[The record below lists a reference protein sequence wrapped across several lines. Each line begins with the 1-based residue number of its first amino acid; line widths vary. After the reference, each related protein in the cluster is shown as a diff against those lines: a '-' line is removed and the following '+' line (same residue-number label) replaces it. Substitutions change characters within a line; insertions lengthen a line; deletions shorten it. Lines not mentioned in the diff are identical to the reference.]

1 MTNPWKIDEGWLP
14 AARVVVSPNA
24 NDRPAGSSVDLLV
37 IHNISLPPGE
47 FGGDNIEALFTNT
60 LDPTAHAYFAEIAH
74 LTVSAHFLVRRDG
87 EVVQFVSTDARA
99 WHAGESS
106 WCNRSNCND
115 FSVGIEMEGTDD
127 IPYET
132 IQYQS
137 LSRLVRALWEYY
149 PAIAPDAMVGHSE
162 IAPGRKTDPGTAFDW
177 QTLRQYL
184 SEAM

>member
-1 MTNPWKIDEGWLP
+1 
-14 AARVVVSPNA
+14 
-24 NDRPAGSSVDLLV
+24 VDLLV

-47 FGGDNIEALFTNT
+47 FGVDHIEALFTNT

-74 LTVSAHFLVRRDG
+74 LNVSAHFLVRRDG
-87 EVVQFVSTDARA
+87 ELVQFVSTDARA
-99 WHAGESS
+99 WHAGESA
-106 WCNRSNCND
+106 WCERTNCND

-132 IQYQS
+132 VQYQA
-137 LSRLVRALWEYY
+137 LSRLVGALREYY
-149 PAIAPDAMVGHSE
+149 PAMAPDAMVGHSE

-177 QTLRQYL
+177 QILRQYL

>member
-1 MTNPWKIDEGWLP
+1 MTSPWKIDEGWLP
-14 AARVVVSPNA
+14 AARRVVSPNA
-24 NDRPAGSSVDLLV
+24 NDRPARASVDLLV

-47 FGGDNIEALFTNT
+47 FGGDHIEALFTKT

-74 LTVSAHFLVRRDG
+74 LNVSAHFLVRRDG
-87 EVVQFVSTDARA
+87 ELVQFVSTDARA
-99 WHAGESS
+99 WHAGESA
-106 WCNRSNCND
+106 WCERTNCND

-132 IQYQS
+132 VQYQA
-137 LSRLVRALWEYY
+137 LSRLVGALREYY
-149 PAIAPDAMVGHSE
+149 PAMAPDAMVGHSE

-177 QTLRQYL
+177 QILRQYL